1 MPIPA
6 ARDVRGNGRK
16 VKQPE
21 AYMAGNM
28 ERRNGSF
35 TGLTEN
41 EAKEF
46 HGIFVTN
53 FIAFTV
59 IALVAHVLVWSWRPW
74 FG

>member
-1 MPIPA
+1 
-6 ARDVRGNGRK
+6 
-16 VKQPE
+16 
-21 AYMAGNM
+21 MAGNM